1 MQLLDSCYRFVPG
14 PMHLT
19 MAAWEKFQDSLPQTT
34 SPSISVNFIPAFSGC
49 FVVVQ
54 TRQDGSWLRA
64 LHMAGASGR
73 QSEHLLAQFCRAFGL
88 VQT

>member
-1 MQLLDSCYRFVPG
+1 MQLLDSNYRFVPG

-19 MAAWEKFQDSLPQTT
+19 MGAWEKFQDSLPLTT

-54 TRQDGSWLRA
+54 TRQDGWLRA
-64 LHMAGASGR
+64 LHKGGTGGR
-73 QSEHLLAQFCRAFGL
+73 QPGHLLDQFCRSFG
-88 VQT
+88 VA